1 MEKTKINIKEEI
13 LRNKI
18 QSIRL
23 LFCDIEGNL
32 KGIEYSTNFIGRIL
46 DDEISID
53 GSSING
59 FQSVNVSPLYLKP
72 DLDTFQIIEAEEDEL
87 VAIVFCYLLNIEK
100 NIHPCDTRALLKKIS
115 LEKKKEF
122 NISNINVSFE
132 FEFYL
137 LDENNNPIDEGSYL
151 DIGIKDKGYKFRK
164 YVSKKLNEF
173 GYQVEASHHE
183 CGHGQQEIHYI
194 YKDVLEAC
202 DKFLL
207 LKYLIE
213 LYASKFNVKVD
224 FSPKP
229 FSHLPGNGLH
239 INISCWNNKDNL
251 FFDHIAKKSSSLC
264 LNFVNG
270 ILSKMHS
277 MFYILNRTFY
287 SYYRLND
294 VGETPKEID
303 YSLYSRK
310 SLIRVIE
317 SNNDTTRIEVR
328 NPDAFINPYLSLSL
342 ILSAGF
348 KGINENKI
356 NKIRNKKI
364 PTSLKEAYFYFVKS
378 SFIKETLNNDLLN
391 KLLIYK

>member
-1 MEKTKINIKEEI
+1 MEKTKITIKEEI
-13 LRNKI
+13 LRNKL

-23 LFCDIEGNL
+23 LFCDIDGNL
-32 KGIEYSTNFIGRIL
+32 KGIEYSTYFIDRIL
-46 DDEISID
+46 DEEISID

-59 FQSVNVSPLYLKP
+59 FQSINVSPLYLKP
-72 DLDTFQIIEAEEDEL
+72 DYESFQIIESEEDEPI
-87 VAIVFCYLLNIEK
+87 AIIFCYLLNIDK
-100 NIHPCDTRALLKKIS
+100 TIHPCDTRNLLKDIV
-115 LEKKKEF
+115 LRNKKEN
-122 NISNINVSFE
+122 NITNINVSFE

-151 DIGIKDKGYKFRK
+151 DIGIKDKGYEFRK
-164 YVSKKLNEF
+164 YVTRKLNQF

-183 CGHGQQEIHYI
+183 CGKGQQEIHYI

-202 DKFLL
+202 DRFLL

-213 LYASKFNVKVD
+213 LYALKYNVKVD

-239 INISCWNNKDNL
+239 INISCWNNNSNL
-251 FFDHIAKKSSSLC
+251 FFDSMNNKSSSLC
-264 LNFVNG
+264 LQFVHG
-270 ILSKMHS
+270 ILSKMQS
-277 MFYILNRTFY
+277 MFYVLNRTFY

-294 VGETPKEID
+294 GGETPKEID

-317 SNNDTTRIEVR
+317 SSNDTSRIEIR
-328 NPDAFINPYLSLSL
+328 NPDAFINPYLAISL

-348 KGINENKI
+348 KGINENRIIKT
-356 NKIRNKKI
+356 RNKKI
-364 PTSLKEAYFYFVKS
+364 PTSLKEAYLYFSKS
-378 SFIKETLNNDLLN
+378 IFIKDVLNNELFN
-391 KLLIYK
+391 QLLIYK